1 MAEEE
6 DVGFFMGE
14 EEGGKLLRKQDYI
27 SPYDVM
33 GEFVHLLITTKMSL
47 QKFCAIQVKKEK
59 SNSGE
64 LSSVPAE
71 RKGDKMSKAFEG
83 PLRRSSVNAAS
94 LLCIQP
100 TMQYS
105 ANSDRAVVIQG
116 QFSVIFFLSFLFFL
130 FLFSL
135 HSTAGNIPRMPKIN
149 NSSFPTI
156 CQTLL
161 LIYRSFCPPWEQGDP
176 EVPPAPSAACLTFA
190 RQALCNHVKK
200 HFSGKSNISTFFQ

>member
-1 MAEEE
+1 MP
-6 DVGFFMGE
+6 
-14 EEGGKLLRKQDYI
+14 
-27 SPYDVM
+27 S
-33 GEFVHLLITTKMSL
+33 
-47 QKFCAIQVKKEK
+47 
-59 SNSGE
+59 
-64 LSSVPAE
+64 E

-83 PLRRSSVNAAS
+83 PLRQSSVNAAS
-94 LLCIQP
+94 LLRIQP

-105 ANSDRAVVIQG
+105 ANSDRAVVIQA
-116 QFSVIFFLSFLFFL
+116 QFSVILFPSFFFL

-161 LIYRSFCPPWEQGDP
+161 LIYRSFCPPWEQGDL

-190 RQALCNHVKK
+190 HQALCNHVKK
-200 HFSGKSNISTFFQ
+200 HFSGKSNISPFFQ